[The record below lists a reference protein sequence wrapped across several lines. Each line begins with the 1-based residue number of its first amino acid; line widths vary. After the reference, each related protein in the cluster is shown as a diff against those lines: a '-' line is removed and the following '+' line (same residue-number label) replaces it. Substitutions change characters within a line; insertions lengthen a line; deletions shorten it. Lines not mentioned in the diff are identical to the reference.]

1 MAKLPRIT
9 VMPPGPYARKLLSR
23 DEQLISPSY
32 MRLLPLAVKS
42 GEGCILRD
50 VDGNE
55 YIDLS
60 AGLACLNLGHQH
72 PKVVE
77 AIKNQ
82 CSSLIH
88 YPFDAFYREDALVLA
103 EKLIEIAPGSFEK
116 KVFFDNSQSEAI
128 ETALKLSR
136 WHTRKQ
142 LFLSFIGASHGQTF
156 GALSVSASDIR
167 ERSHFF
173 QLLPGV
179 IHVPYPYCYRCFL
192 KQNYPDCHCSC
203 VDFIEDMI
211 LRKLAPPEDVA
222 AITIEPIQWRGCVVA
237 PQEYF
242 SRLRKLA
249 DKYDFLL
256 VDDESRTGI
265 GRTGKW
271 FAIEHWNI
279 EPDILCCGN
288 VLASGLPL
296 AATIAKSKLM
306 DWMEGS
312 HAGSSGGNPLSC
324 AAAIA
329 VIDAIKEERLLENA
343 VKQGTYILKRLRE
356 LKDECEIIGDVRGK
370 GLMIGLEIVENLET
384 SRASNEQA
392 REIVLRAWRQGV
404 ITTLTDPSTIVL
416 TPPLTITREVID
428 GAMEIICDVIRE
440 VASER

>member
-1 MAKLPRIT
+1 
-9 VMPPGPYARKLLSR
+9 
-23 DEQLISPSY
+23 
-32 MRLLPLAVKS
+32 
-42 GEGCILRD
+42 
-50 VDGNE
+50 
-55 YIDLS
+55 
-60 AGLACLNLGHQH
+60 
-72 PKVVE
+72 
-77 AIKNQ
+77 
-82 CSSLIH
+82 
-88 YPFDAFYREDALVLA
+88 
-103 EKLIEIAPGSFEK
+103 
-116 KVFFDNSQSEAI
+116 
-128 ETALKLSR
+128 
-136 WHTRKQ
+136 
-142 LFLSFIGASHGQTF
+142 
-156 GALSVSASDIR
+156 
-167 ERSHFF
+167 
-173 QLLPGV
+173 
-179 IHVPYPYCYRCFL
+179 
-192 KQNYPDCHCSC
+192 
-203 VDFIEDMI
+203 
-211 LRKLAPPEDVA
+211 
-222 AITIEPIQWRGCVVA
+222 GCVVA